1 MSAVLGSAAGRRLID
16 TAREFLPRGQLLPE
30 DAWRRRHRT
39 LSILLRLHVV
49 GLFIFALIRGYG
61 LLHSFNEAAVVGV
74 FAVLAWWG
82 QSHRRFSSAMCS
94 LGLVTSSAVLVHL
107 SGGTIEAHFHFF
119 VMVGIMT
126 LYQDWLP
133 FLVAIGYVVLHH
145 AVLGTIAP
153 DQVYNHEAAI
163 AQPLR
168 WAVIHGSFV
177 LAASVASIVAWR
189 LNEEQSLRDA
199 LTRLPNRKLF
209 KDRLDHAVAR
219 SQRQPGFI
227 AVLFIDLDDFKNV
240 NDTMGHAAG
249 DQLLTTVAER
259 VRACLRPGDTAA
271 RLGGDEFAVL
281 LEDLLTPGDANRVAH
296 RVLEGLAVSI
306 PLRGKDVLVKASI
319 GIALGGLDVPSE
331 ELLRNADVAMYT
343 AKREAKGSFA
353 VFESSMHVAVVD
365 RLELESEL
373 HRALDQGELV
383 VHFQPLVQLDTGRL
397 AGVEALVRWKHPTKG
412 LLLPGEFIDVAEQ
425 TGAIV
430 PIGAWVLEHSCV
442 QAQRWRQQYPGQPLS
457 VSVNLSPRQFQ
468 QSDVVDMVRRVLE
481 RTGLDPTA
489 LTLELTEGV
498 VMFDSEETEA
508 QLHAL
513 KALGVQLAID
523 DFGTGYSSMSYLR
536 RLPFDILKIDKLF
549 IDGIGG
555 GPAESAFARA
565 IMKLA
570 RTLELET
577 VAEGIEG
584 ANQAHELRDLQCDLG
599 QGFYFAKALAADDIE
614 ALLGSTSAAPLS
626 QLPASVRS
634 PASP

>member
-1 MSAVLGSAAGRRLID
+1 MHALLGSSVVRRTVD
-16 TAREFLPRGQLLPE
+16 GVRDYLPRGQLLPE

-39 LSILLRLHVV
+39 LSILLRAHVV
-49 GLFIFALIRGYG
+49 GIFVFALVRGNSVF
-61 LLHSFNEAAVVGV
+61 HSINEASVVLV
-74 FAVLAWWG
+74 FAVLAWAG
-82 QSHRRFSSAMCS
+82 QNHRRFSSAMCAI
-94 LGLVTSSAVLVHL
+94 GLVTSSAVLVHL

-133 FLVAIGYVVLHH
+133 FLIAIGYVVLHH
-145 AVLGTIAP
+145 GVMGTLAP
-153 DQVYNHEAAI
+153 AQVYNHPAAI
-163 AQPLR
+163 NHPLR
-168 WAVIHGSFV
+168 WALIHGSFV
-177 LAASVASIVAWR
+177 LAASVASITAWK

-209 KDRLDHAVAR
+209 RDRLDHALAR
-219 SQRQPGFI
+219 SQRHPGTI

-259 VRACLRPGDTAA
+259 VRACIRPADTAA
-271 RLGGDEFAVL
+271 RFGGDEFAVL
-281 LEDLLTPGDANRVAH
+281 VEDLGNAADATKVAS
-296 RVLEGLAVSI
+296 RLIAGLAV
-306 PLRGKDVLVKASI
+306 PVALRGKDVPVRASI
-319 GIALGGLDVPSE
+319 GIAIGAADVPADD
-331 ELLRNADVAMYT
+331 LLRNADVAMYT
-343 AKREAKGSFA
+343 AKREAKGGYA
-353 VFESSMHVAVVD
+353 MFESSMHVAVVD
-365 RLELESEL
+365 RLNLETELQ
-373 HRALDQGELV
+373 AAVANDELV
-383 VHFQPLVQLDTGRL
+383 VHFQPLVQLESGEL
-397 AGVEALVRWKHPTKG
+397 AGVEALVRWNHPTRG
-412 LLLPGEFIDVAEQ
+412 LLQPADFIEVAET

-430 PIGAWVLEHSCV
+430 PIGAWVLEHACV
-442 QAQRWRQQYPGQPLS
+442 KAQAWRTQYPERNLS

-468 QSDVVDMVRRVLE
+468 QNDVVEMVAGALA
-481 RTGLDPTA
+481 RTGLEPTA

-498 VMFDSEETEA
+498 VMFDSAETEA

-584 ANQAHELRDLQCDLG
+584 ATQATELRDLRCDLG
-599 QGFYFAKALAADDIE
+599 QGYFFARPQPAEAIE
-614 ALLGSTSAAPLS
+614 ELLGSTSDVPGWTATS
-626 QLPASVRS
+626 S
-634 PASP
+634 